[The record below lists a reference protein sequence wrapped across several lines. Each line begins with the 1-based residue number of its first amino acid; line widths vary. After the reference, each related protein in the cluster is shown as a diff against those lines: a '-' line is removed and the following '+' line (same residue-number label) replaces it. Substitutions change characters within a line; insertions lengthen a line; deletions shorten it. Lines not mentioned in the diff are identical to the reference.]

1 MDLKIFSKSFFM
13 QVSKFVIVGGLGAL
27 LNISILFVLTEV
39 FKVFYLISEIIAFI
53 FSALQNYLLNKIWTF
68 KEKLKNTII
77 QKWVKYFIISTIS
90 LLVNLSILYI
100 LVEFFDFWYLFA
112 EIGAIMFSFVINFIG
127 NKIWT
132 FKVNNQTILSKDL
145 ELPKLINK

>member
-1 MDLKIFSKSFFM
+1 MNTNIFSKKILI
-13 QVSKFVIVGGLGAL
+13 QICKFAIVGGLGAL
-27 LNISILFVLTEV
+27 LNISILFILTEI

-68 KEKLKNTII
+68 KEELKSSIF
-77 QKWVKYFIISTIS
+77 QKGFKYFIISLIS
-90 LLVNLSILYI
+90 LIVNLGTLYI

-112 EIGAIMFSFVINFIG
+112 EMGAILLSFMINFLG

-132 FKVNNQTILSKDL
+132 FKAYNYNVVNKEIELSKT
-145 ELPKLINK
+145 NK